1 MNLEI
6 YFLELLAQSKH
17 PNDRLK
23 SFTSL
28 ASYMNLMLLL
38 LVCSNTENYP
48 LKVRPNGVY
57 DLN

>member
-1 MNLEI
+1 
-6 YFLELLAQSKH
+6 LAQSKH